1 MRSPRRLAALLPL
14 VTAVTLG
21 AGLVACS
28 IGGDDETRVSFSSS
42 DTARALAL
50 GEGDVAVTSTDN
62 AVVLALVG
70 DTVRM
75 QLSDSLRRSVAADV
89 DSSLTKETGAL
100 GGMIARTVGKTVAGA
115 MGFVVRIPVQEVEN
129 VRYEDGRIR
138 FESEGNVKFSMGD
151 RSNRSNRTDGD
162 EKGSG
167 ARFSE
172 QDGRRFVEAVRARQS
187 ARASGRTSNL

>member
-1 MRSPRRLAALLPL
+1 MRSSGRLAALLPL
-14 VTAVTLG
+14 ATTVLLG
-21 AGLVACS
+21 SALAACS
-28 IGGDDETRVSFSSS
+28 VGGDDGTRVSFSPT

-62 AVVLALVG
+62 TVVLALIG

-89 DSSLTKETGAL
+89 DSSITNETGAL

-138 FESEGNVKFSMGD
+138 FESRGNVKFSMGD
-151 RSNRSNRTDGD
+151 GNERSEGNDGGND
-162 EKGSG
+162 KGNG

-172 QDGRRFVEAVRARQS
+172 EDGRRFVEAVKQRQS
-187 ARASGRTSNL
+187 QRQRNL

>member
-1 MRSPRRLAALLPL
+1 MRSTRRLAALLPL
-14 VTAVTLG
+14 ATAVMLG
-21 AGLVACS
+21 AGLAACS
-28 IGGDDETRVSFSSS
+28 VGGDDGTRVSFSPT
-42 DTARALAL
+42 DTAGRALAL

-62 AVVLALVG
+62 TVVLALVG

-75 QLSDSLRRSVAADV
+75 QLSDSLRQSVAAEV
-89 DSSLTKETGAL
+89 DSSITTETGAL

-138 FESEGNVKFSMGD
+138 FESQGNVKFSMGD
-151 RSNRSNRTDGD
+151 RPNRTSGDGD

-172 QDGRRFVEAVRARQS
+172 QDGRRFVEAVKRRQ
-187 ARASGRTSNL
+187 AERGRNL

>member
-1 MRSPRRLAALLPL
+1 MRSSGRLAALLPL
-14 VTAVTLG
+14 ATTVLLG
-21 AGLVACS
+21 SALAACS
-28 IGGDDETRVSFSSS
+28 VGGDDGTRVSFSPT

-62 AVVLALVG
+62 TVVLALIG

-89 DSSLTKETGAL
+89 DSSITNETGAL

-138 FESEGNVKFSMGD
+138 FDSHGDVKFSMGD
-151 RSNRSNRTDGD
+151 GNERPRGD
-162 EKGSG
+162 VGGGSEKGNG

-172 QDGRRFVEAVRARQS
+172 EDGRRFVEAVKQRQ
-187 ARASGRTSNL
+187 AERQRNL

>member
-1 MRSPRRLAALLPL
+1 MRSTRRLAALLPL
-14 VTAVTLG
+14 ATAVMLG
-21 AGLVACS
+21 AGLAACS
-28 IGGDDETRVSFSSS
+28 VGGDDGTRVSFSPT
-42 DTARALAL
+42 DTAARPLAL

-62 AVVLALVG
+62 TVVLALVG

-75 QLSDSLRRSVAADV
+75 QLSDSLRRSVAAEV
-89 DSSLTKETGAL
+89 DSSITSETGAL

-151 RSNRSNRTDGD
+151 RPNRTDGDGD

-172 QDGRRFVEAVRARQS
+172 QDGRRFVEAVKQRQ
-187 ARASGRTSNL
+187 AERGRNL